1 MTDFKKKLTCVV
13 LGANGFIG
21 AEVCNIARKMFTD
34 VLEVDLVDSD
44 LNIDVVN
51 ETESLV
57 KNILQAG
64 DNLYIINLV
73 ALNPKAEILKQ
84 NSIADIE
91 RYKLYIKVNLDYPV
105 LLATKLV
112 ECAINNPNKKIDL
125 CLLGSMYATFSANKN
140 LYPGTQSKDLGY
152 LVSKHGLSGLI
163 RGMNSQYLPDNFR
176 INMVNPGAVENEDMP
191 DYFKENFVKITGGK
205 LNSVSEVAS
214 FLCSLGMSY
223 QSLYNGSIIDITG
236 GVYV

>member
-1 MTDFKKKLTCVV
+1 MKDFKKKLTCVV

-21 AEVCNIARKMFTD
+21 TEVSKIAQTMFTD

-51 ETESLV
+51 ETASLV
-57 KNILQAG
+57 KNILRAG
-64 DNLYIINLV
+64 DDLYIINLV
-73 ALNPKAEILKQ
+73 ALNPKAETLKQ

-91 RYKLYIKVNLDYPV
+91 QYKSYIKVNLDYPV
-105 LLATKLV
+105 LLTIKLV
-112 ECAINNPNKKIDL
+112 ECALNNPNKNIDL
-125 CLLGSMYATFSANKN
+125 CLLGSMYATFFANKN

-205 LNSVSEVAS
+205 LNTVSDVAS
-214 FLCSLGMSY
+214 FLCNLGLSY
-223 QSLYNGSIIDITG
+223 KSLYNGSIIDITG
-236 GVYV
+236 GAYV

>member
-1 MTDFKKKLTCVV
+1 
-13 LGANGFIG
+13 
-21 AEVCNIARKMFTD
+21 
-34 VLEVDLVDSD
+34 
-44 LNIDVVN
+44 
-51 ETESLV
+51 
-57 KNILQAG
+57 
-64 DNLYIINLV
+64 
-73 ALNPKAEILKQ
+73 
-84 NSIADIE
+84 
-91 RYKLYIKVNLDYPV
+91 
-105 LLATKLV
+105 
-112 ECAINNPNKKIDL
+112 
-125 CLLGSMYATFSANKN
+125 MYATFSANKN